1 MPVLPWRGETVCGGA
16 QGEAR
21 APRQCNTN
29 KPGPPPV
36 EQRTAG
42 VSKTQALEMP
52 DTHLAGLYRMGAD
65 NAIGDT
71 AMDWSIVT
79 GLGVGLGLP
88 AMTGLFLIVRMENRV
103 TSLER
108 DRDFDQRWREMVTAT
123 LQSIARDVNQ
133 LIGKAEH

>member
-1 MPVLPWRGETVCGGA
+1 
-16 QGEAR
+16 
-21 APRQCNTN
+21 
-29 KPGPPPV
+29 
-36 EQRTAG
+36 
-42 VSKTQALEMP
+42 
-52 DTHLAGLYRMGAD
+52 MGAD

-108 DRDFDQRWREMVTAT
+108 DRDSDQRWRETVTAT

-133 LIGKAEH
+133 LIGKAEA